1 MRLSSVF
8 KTSPLSIQGI
18 AARDGMK
25 GRNQIRCKTLKVL
38 FSFIFFGLG
47 SELFVSLGKIVV
59 KTDGIQ
65 NLIWFGFQFHC
76 IFKTLTNCLQY
87 FMN

>member
-8 KTSPLSIQGI
+8 KSSPLSIQGI

-25 GRNQIRCKTLKVL
+25 GRNQIRYKTLKVL

-47 SELFVSLGKIVV
+47 SELFA
-59 KTDGIQ
+59 T
-65 NLIWFGFQFHC
+65 
-76 IFKTLTNCLQY
+76 
-87 FMN
+87 